1 MPVRLASSWASRQAQ
16 DEVDDVVNGQGERQ
30 NRLERRKQ
38 RTRAALI
45 KAAQAF
51 IAAGKPNVPVLDI
64 TQAADVGMGSFYNH
78 FDSKEQLFQAAVTDV
93 FDAYGAMLDSLPEVD
108 DPAETFARSFRLAGR
123 FFRLRP
129 QECRVL
135 LNVGIGP
142 ILSDRGLAPRALRD
156 IIAANR
162 AGRFHVADP
171 QLALAM
177 AAGTLLALGQL
188 LQDQPGRDDAQASDQ
203 MAEDLLSIFG
213 VPAEQAREICS
224 RPLPDIAGITA
235 GGSAA

>member
-1 MPVRLASSWASRQAQ
+1 M
-16 DEVDDVVNGQGERQ
+16 VDGHGERP

-93 FDAYGAMLDSLPEVD
+93 FDAYGAVLDSLPEVD

-171 QLALAM
+171 NSRWPWPPERCWPWANCCKTSPGVTTRRPATRWPKTCCASSGYRPRRPARS
-177 AAGTLLALGQL
+177 AA
-188 LQDQPGRDDAQASDQ
+188 DP
-203 MAEDLLSIFG
+203 
-213 VPAEQAREICS
+213 S
-224 RPLPDIAGITA
+224 RHCRHHR